1 MDILSLAGSQ
11 AFSLWSVQFVVLL
24 FLAGG
29 LLMLAVG
36 LGLVFNSPSTLRF
49 FSAMNRWISLRR
61 VLRPAKIPRDT
72 RQNVHK
78 YRYWLAT
85 MFILGGLF
93 SVYGLAT
100 RYDAGA
106 VIFVFGLDILRPA
119 FAGWLV
125 DSARWLLLV
134 GNLAGIAVGIL
145 LAFFPDRLIALEAR
159 GSRWYSERQ
168 LAKGADAMNLTL
180 DKWVAAYPRAAGW
193 TITFFAALLIA
204 AFGFM
209 LPGIR

>member
-1 MDILSLAGSQ
+1 MEIISLMGSH
-11 AFSLWSVQFVVLL
+11 AFRLWAVQFVVLL

-36 LGLVFNSPSTLRF
+36 LGLVFNSPATLRF
-49 FSAMNRWISLRR
+49 FTAMNRWVSLRR
-61 VLRPAKIPRDT
+61 VLRPAEIPRDT
-72 RQNVHK
+72 RHGVHK

-100 RYDAGA
+100 RYNAGA

-125 DSARWLLLV
+125 DSARWLLIV
-134 GNLAGIAVGIL
+134 GNLVGIAVGIL
-145 LAFFPDRLIALEAR
+145 LALFPDRLIALEAR

-168 LAKGADAMNLTL
+168 LAKGADAMNLAL
-180 DKWVAAYPRAAGW
+180 DKWVAAHPRAAGW
-193 TITFFAALLIA
+193 TITLFAALLIA
-204 AFGFM
+204 AFGLM